1 MTDFRLIASDLDGT
15 VVDPRGRISP
25 FTKRVLRAVEE
36 SGRSLVFV
44 TGRPPR
50 WMAPIVEES
59 GHRGVAICANGA
71 VVMDLHTE
79 EVLHSRSLDAT
90 QSMLAVNRLRE
101 VLPEVTFAV
110 ERIGAGRRADVEF
123 GREPTYVPRW
133 PTPDHPPL
141 APVEELV
148 AEGGVIKILARIPQA
163 EHAAIDGDDDRPA
176 HARALGPDPTRNIP
190 AAPLVDALL
199 AKAAAALVGVASVTH
214 SNPNDTLLEVSA
226 LGATKAVA
234 LATHVESL
242 GVASHEVVAVS
253 LDRKSTRLNSSHEWI
268 SRMPSSA

>member
-1 MTDFRLIASDLDGT
+1 
-15 VVDPRGRISP
+15 
-25 FTKRVLRAVEE
+25 
-36 SGRSLVFV
+36 
-44 TGRPPR
+44 
-50 WMAPIVEES
+50 
-59 GHRGVAICANGA
+59 
-71 VVMDLHTE
+71 MDLHTE

-242 GVASHEVVAVS
+242 GVASHEVVAFGDQPND
-253 LDRKSTRLNSSHEWI
+253 LDMLRWAGTAYAVANAHPAVLAEITGRSASVHDDGVAHTLNEI
-268 SRMPSSA
+268 LGLGLAP

>member
-1 MTDFRLIASDLDGT
+1 
-15 VVDPRGRISP
+15 
-25 FTKRVLRAVEE
+25 
-36 SGRSLVFV
+36 
-44 TGRPPR
+44 
-50 WMAPIVEES
+50 
-59 GHRGVAICANGA
+59 
-71 VVMDLHTE
+71 MDLHTE

-242 GVASHEVVAVS
+242 GVASHAVVAWTCCGGRERHMRWPMRIRRCWRRS
-253 LDRKSTRLNSSHEWI
+253 LAVAPRFTTTELPTPSTRFWDWDWHHRSSVSTRQCVRLINRPWCQEVAWT
-268 SRMPSSA
+268 